1 MKEKITG
8 NKTTNEE
15 VEFIGGKITIK
26 LKDNER
32 FTIEKLP
39 YLINF
44 KITEKDNKGFIVKY
58 KVNDEETIIYNEKDI
73 KSRSLDTDTIV
84 KFTNISSYE
93 LPATGSSGMLILLI
107 MGSLLLV
114 IPVIYISVNILN
126 RKLTVKE

>member
-1 MKEKITG
+1 MD
-8 NKTTNEE
+8 
-15 VEFIGGKITIK
+15 GKITIK
-26 LKDNER
+26 LKDNEG

-39 YLINF
+39 YLIDF

-73 KSRSLDTDTIV
+73 KSRSLDTNTIV
-84 KFTNISSYE
+84 KFTNISGYE
-93 LPATGSSGMLILLI
+93 LPATGSSSMLILLI

-126 RKLTVKE
+126 RKLTIKE